1 MPEGALGIP
10 PEIAAEARG
19 EVTGKVTGAPT
30 AVTPATVTPAT
41 VTPTTGQAPL
51 TVRGNPML
59 GSYAV
64 TVCCIVHNEMYFL
77 PAFLAY
83 YRRLGV
89 DRFIVLDDRSTDETA
104 AFLAD
109 QPDVMVVE
117 SAIRYFVDI
126 DYAPQAKAKVREL
139 RAVRLWRDQL
149 MDQFCAGQ
157 WALDVDPDEFLAIPG
172 DDLPAFTRALAAEGA
187 EAAWGV
193 MVDMYP
199 AAICEILGAAPDARF
214 RLEDDWYFDGRPHLD
229 PAQTREEPPVPR
241 TVYPGSVARLF
252 AEWKVLPQGSPVQQL
267 KRRISGYRYEPHQI
281 IHKTPIVFWK
291 TGDWFLNCHVTTKPV
306 SPTRVVPMMHFKFT
320 ADLGRKIEYA
330 LATGGYNQGS
340 RSYRLYATLIA
351 RMRDAAKAAKGG
363 GSFLAPVSRRYT
375 GESAFRDAGV
385 AR

>member
-1 MPEGALGIP
+1 MKIP
-10 PEIAAEARG
+10 REIAAEMADG
-19 EVTGKVTGAPT
+19 MAGQGMG
-30 AVTPATVTPAT
+30 PATGRVTETPPAT
-41 VTPTTGQAPL
+41 PSAGQAPL
-51 TVRGNPML
+51 VVRANPML

-89 DRFIVLDDRSTDETA
+89 DRFVVLDDRSTDGTA
-104 AFLAD
+104 DYLAA

-117 SAIRYFVDI
+117 SAIRYFEEI
-126 DYAPQAKAKVREL
+126 PYAPAAKAQAREL

-157 WALDVDPDEFLAIPG
+157 WALDVDPDEFLAIPD
-172 DDLPAFTRALAAEGA
+172 DDLPAFTRGLEAEGA

-199 AAICEILGAAPDARF
+199 AKIADILGGGLHDRGEEARF
-214 RLEDDWYFDGRPHLD
+214 RLEDGWYFDGRAHLD
-229 PAQTREEPPVPR
+229 PAQPREEPPVPR

-252 AEWKVLPQGSPVQQL
+252 AEWKVLPQGKPLQQL

-281 IHKTPIVFWK
+281 IHKTPIVRWK
-291 TGDWFLNCHVTTKPV
+291 AGDWFLNCHVTSKPV
-306 SPTRVVPMMHFKFT
+306 SRTRVVPMMHFKFT

-340 RSYRLYATLIA
+340 RSYRLYETLIA
-351 RMRDAAKAAKGG
+351 RMREADA
-363 GSFLAPVSRRYT
+363 SFLAPVSRRYT
-375 GESAFRDAGV
+375 SARDFLDAGV